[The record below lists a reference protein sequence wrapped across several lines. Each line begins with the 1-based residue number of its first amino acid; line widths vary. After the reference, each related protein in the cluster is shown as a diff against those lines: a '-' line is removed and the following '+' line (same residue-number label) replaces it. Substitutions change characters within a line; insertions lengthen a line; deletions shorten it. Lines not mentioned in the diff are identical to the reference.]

1 MVMEIVVSVILLLV
15 GMAVLVTIHVCVV
28 GRAFRRGDLNNGND
42 ILVQRHNISR
52 STSRMSQD
60 EISKLP
66 CFNYEVGEMGKSS
79 MECAVCLESYKVGDV
94 CRLLP
99 KYKPGFHVQCI
110 DSWLSKTSVCPI
122 C

>member
-1 MVMEIVVSVILLLV
+1 MEIVVSVILLLV

-28 GRAFRRGDLNNGND
+28 GRALRRGDLNNGND
-42 ILVQRHNISR
+42 ILVQRNNIRR

-66 CFNYEVGEMGKSS
+66 CFDYEVGERGKNS
-79 MECAVCLESYKVGDV
+79 MECAVCVERFKVGDV
-94 CRLLP
+94 CRLLS
-99 KYKPGFHVQCI
+99 KYKHGFHVQYI
-110 DSWLSKTSVCPI
+110 DSWLSKTAVCPI